1 MNLYFKLSN
10 STDIDPSHQ
19 PINYKLHYKII
30 LTITYGFVFVE
41 SFFVSF
47 KNLIFPLNTF
57 YEHLI
62 DFSIPAS
69 LSIYFILLCIITD
82 TFKTIELYP
91 YGNRSTPRFCMDF
104 LMAPFYYVIL
114 FNTDPYGHNYGQ
126 IFYYIPVIIGLSTL
140 SGLFRYILETRKT
153 TVIVKEGIKD
163 RKGNVS
169 IRTKSIRISGEKKEV
184 IFTFL
189 LFILFFLIGFFHYL
203 YLNYLENDK
212 TQMVGDSKTNTKKI
226 NANIM
231 TSLVGISSII
241 IWRCIRNELLRK
253 ILSF

>member
-1 MNLYFKLSN
+1 MSN
-10 STDIDPSHQ
+10 STDIDPDHQ
-19 PINYKLHYKII
+19 PINYKLHYQII

-69 LSIYFILLCIITD
+69 LLIYFLLLCIITD
-82 TFKTIELYP
+82 TFKTIRLYP

-114 FNTDPYGHNYGQ
+114 FNTDLYGHNYGQ
-126 IFYYIPVIIGLSTL
+126 IFYYIPIITGLATL

-153 TVIVKEGIKD
+153 MVIVKEGIKD

-169 IRTKSIRISGEKKEV
+169 IRTKPIRISGKK
-184 IFTFL
+184 
-189 LFILFFLIGFFHYL
+189 
-203 YLNYLENDK
+203 
-212 TQMVGDSKTNTKKI
+212 KK
-226 NANIM
+226 
-231 TSLVGISSII
+231 
-241 IWRCIRNELLRK
+241 
-253 ILSF
+253 

>member
-1 MNLYFKLSN
+1 LSN

-41 SFFVSF
+41 SFFISF

-82 TFKTIELYP
+82 TFKTLELYP
-91 YGNRSTPRFCMDF
+91 YGNRSTPRFCIDF

-114 FNTDPYGHNYGQ
+114 FNTNPYELNYSQ
-126 IFYYIPVIIGLSTL
+126 IFYYIPIIIGLATI

-169 IRTKSIRISGEKKEV
+169 IRIKSIRISGEKKEV
-184 IFTFL
+184 IFTFI
-189 LFILFFLIGFFHYL
+189 LFIIFFLIGFFHYI
-203 YLNYLENDK
+203 YLNYLESDNS
-212 TQMVGDSKTNTKKI
+212 QMVADSKTNPQKI
-226 NANIM
+226 NTNIM
-231 TSLVGISSII
+231 TTLTGISSII

>member
-1 MNLYFKLSN
+1 MSN

-19 PINYKLHYKII
+19 PVNYKLHYKII
-30 LTITYGFVFVE
+30 LTIAYGFVFVE

-57 YEHLI
+57 YEHLM

-91 YGNRSTPRFCMDF
+91 YGSRSTPRFCIDI
-104 LMAPFYYVIL
+104 LVAPFYYVIL
-114 FNTDPYGHNYGQ
+114 LNKDHYGLNYGQ
-126 IFYYIPVIIGLSTL
+126 IFYYIPFIIGLVTL

-163 RKGNVS
+163 SKGNIN

-184 IFTFL
+184 IFTFI
-189 LFILFFLIGFFHYL
+189 LFIIFFLIGFFHYL
-203 YLNYLENDK
+203 YLNYLENDN
-212 TQMVGDSKTNTKKI
+212 TQMVDDSQANTKKI
-226 NANIM
+226 NANLM
-231 TSLVGISSII
+231 TTLAGISLII
-241 IWRCIRNELLRK
+241 IWRCIRNELLREV
-253 ILSF
+253 LSF